1 MLCRLTRLHGVG
13 DGDASSSVLALQWRL
28 AAAWEQSVASLL
40 GSADQRLS
48 IRISECWEQGDPPA
62 SAKALDP
69 IVLVL
74 TLSVYELLLSTRSE
88 HDYQPLIAQTP
99 S

>member
-1 MLCRLTRLHGVG
+1 MP
-13 DGDASSSVLALQWRL
+13 ALQWRS

-40 GSADQRLS
+40 RSADQRLS
-48 IRISECWEQGDPPA
+48 IRIIECWEQADPLA

-74 TLSVYELLLSTRSE
+74 TLSVYELLLSTHSD
-88 HDYQPLIAQTP
+88 HDYQSLMAQTP